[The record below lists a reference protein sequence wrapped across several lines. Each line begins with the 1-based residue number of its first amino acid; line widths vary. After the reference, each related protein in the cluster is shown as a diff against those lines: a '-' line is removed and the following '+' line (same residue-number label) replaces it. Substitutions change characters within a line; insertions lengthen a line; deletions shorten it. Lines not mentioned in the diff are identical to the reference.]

1 MVTLVILTRAIA
13 TDTSPAMMNIARVP
27 AVGGVHVDGDDPGPG
42 SLRGLTSVD
51 QA

>member
-1 MVTLVILTRAIA
+1 
-13 TDTSPAMMNIARVP
+13 MMNIARVP